1 MNWETVAR
9 GALAEG
15 RGSWD
20 KLHRQ
25 EQAYIISDWT
35 EREGRIEMLNT
46 SPVDLVNMVADLY
59 DPELNMDKKAG
70 LLEIGKTICA
80 GFAVHARRSAESL
93 WKREEV
99 RHGV

>member
-1 MNWETVAR
+1 
-9 GALAEG
+9 
-15 RGSWD
+15 
-20 KLHRQ
+20 
-25 EQAYIISDWT
+25 
-35 EREGRIEMLNT
+35 
-46 SPVDLVNMVADLY
+46 MVADLY